1 MTKKYHHTG
10 HLVMGLV
17 LKGFFPLELTVR
29 SGSLQIASLLL

>member
-17 LKGFFPLELTVR
+17 LKGFPLELTVR
-29 SGSLQIASLLL
+29 SGSLQIASLL